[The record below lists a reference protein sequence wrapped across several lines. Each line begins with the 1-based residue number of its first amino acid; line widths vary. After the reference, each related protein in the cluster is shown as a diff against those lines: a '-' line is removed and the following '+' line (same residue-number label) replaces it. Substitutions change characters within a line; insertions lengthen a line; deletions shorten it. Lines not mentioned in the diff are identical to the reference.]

1 MQCRLEVIWN
11 QIKVEMK
18 SELQIPDY
26 SLFVK
31 IKGEEIYDS
40 KEVKTKEKVPKITP
54 QLVVL
59 KVCKSCLRG
68 EQALSV
74 VVKHASKQSLNV
86 STESAILQQ

>member
-18 SELQIPDY
+18 SELVAD
-26 SLFVK
+26 SGLFVK
-31 IKGEEIYDS
+31 IKGEEIYVS
-40 KEVKTKEKVPKITP
+40 KEVKTKEKVLKITP

>member
-1 MQCRLEVIWN
+1 MQIRSYMESNQGWN
-11 QIKVEMK
+11 EIRVAD
-18 SELQIPDY
+18 SG
-26 SLFVK
+26 LFVK
-31 IKGEEIYDS
+31 IKGEEICDS
-40 KEVKTKEKVPKITP
+40 KEVKTKEKVLKITP

-68 EQALSV
+68 EQVLSV

>member
-1 MQCRLEVIWN
+1 MQIRSYMESNQGWN
-11 QIKVEMK
+11 EIRVAD
-18 SELQIPDY
+18 SG
-26 SLFVK
+26 LFVK
-31 IKGEEIYDS
+31 IKGEEIYVS
-40 KEVKTKEKVPKITP
+40 KEVKTKEKVLKITP

-68 EQALSV
+68 EQVLSVV

>member
-1 MQCRLEVIWN
+1 
-11 QIKVEMK
+11 MK
-18 SELQIPDY
+18 SELVAD
-26 SLFVK
+26 SGLFVK
-31 IKGEEIYDS
+31 IKGEEIYVS
-40 KEVKTKEKVPKITP
+40 KEVKTKEKVLKITP

>member
-1 MQCRLEVIWN
+1 MQIRSYMESNQGWNEIW
-11 QIKVEMK
+11 VAD
-18 SELQIPDY
+18 SG
-26 SLFVK
+26 LFVK

-40 KEVKTKEKVPKITP
+40 KEVKTKEKVLKITP